1 MVSQKPLLVLGY
13 PATIFETLMEH
24 MVLQD
29 FHNKVLLITDVD
41 LPNITKQNIF
51 VKSYDWLR
59 MHLDE
64 LMFDKVLI
72 NLRFDLIERKV
83 EEDRTE
89 ILKRV
94 LDKGHN
100 KIVFLSS
107 IAVYGE
113 NCSDVR
119 RTSIAKP
126 RTIYGQKKLELEKLI
141 IDNVGSNNVVIL
153 RISNIINLEDI
164 KTPLGAIYKLL
175 SSSISEKRMFLSET
189 RDYVDKEFVCA
200 VIAEKLYQFR
210 NERIESLVIGSGK
223 SISHKLLIQKLGLR
237 VNINHFGKM
246 IVYKHPI
253 PEVKINV
260 VEWQDCYLA
269 RSQEYSE
276 ELLVEEVMKRKAN
289 ESN

>member
-1 MVSQKPLLVLGY
+1 
-13 PATIFETLMEH
+13 
-24 MVLQD
+24 
-29 FHNKVLLITDVD
+29 
-41 LPNITKQNIF
+41 
-51 VKSYDWLR
+51 
-59 MHLDE
+59 
-64 LMFDKVLI
+64 
-72 NLRFDLIERKV
+72 
-83 EEDRTE
+83 
-89 ILKRV
+89 
-94 LDKGHN
+94 
-100 KIVFLSS
+100 
-107 IAVYGE
+107 
-113 NCSDVR
+113 
-119 RTSIAKP
+119 
-126 RTIYGQKKLELEKLI
+126 
-141 IDNVGSNNVVIL
+141 
-153 RISNIINLEDI
+153 LEDI